1 MAHSINVASKLSQFT
16 EHWSPRRIATVD
28 DMQVIVAKV
37 SGEFVWHSHDNED
50 ELFFV
55 QKGTL
60 LMQFRDRTET
70 VNAGEMIV
78 VPAGVEHCPKTPDG
92 EETHI
97 LVFEKLS
104 TKHTGD
110 VEHKMTVSEYPDL

>member
-1 MAHSINVASKLSQFT
+1 MSQTINVASKLSQFT
-16 EHWSPRRIATVD
+16 DQWSPRRIATVD

-70 VNAGEMIV
+70 VKEGEMIV
-78 VPAGVEHCPKTPDG
+78 VPAGVEHCPNTPDG

-97 LVFEKLS
+97 VVFEKLA

-110 VEHKMTVSEYPDL
+110 VDHEMTVSEYPEI